1 MKRILIPVDGSQHA
15 VHAVRAM
22 LDARSYDP
30 VERV

>member
-22 LDARSYDP
+22 LDARKIGRAH
-30 VERV
+30 V